1 MALKLYLMMAVV
13 LEHQQALLLELHLE
27 HRVDQTTFTIDV
39 DSAFIFGTGALAAN
53 VKVEVLDNAAPFE
66 TVYPLV
72 ERSGSGT
79 IAIKFTGDVAVD
91 LYQVLLSH
99 I

>member
-1 MALKLYLMMAVV
+1 M
-13 LEHQQALLLELHLE
+13 LEYHTSPVARTYQARRE
-27 HRVDQTTFTIDV
+27 HAIDQTTFTVSID
-39 DSAFIFGTGALAAN
+39 DASIFGAGALAAN
-53 VKVEVLDNAAPFE
+53 VKVEVLDNASPFE

>member
-1 MALKLYLMMAVV
+1 M
-13 LEHQQALLLELHLE
+13 LLLELQAGTPI
-27 HRVDQTTFTIDV
+27 DQTTFTIDV
-39 DSAFIFGTGALAAN
+39 DSDFIFGTGALAAN
-53 VKVEVLDNAAPFE
+53 IKVEVLDNASPFE

-91 LYQVLLSH
+91 LYQVLLTH